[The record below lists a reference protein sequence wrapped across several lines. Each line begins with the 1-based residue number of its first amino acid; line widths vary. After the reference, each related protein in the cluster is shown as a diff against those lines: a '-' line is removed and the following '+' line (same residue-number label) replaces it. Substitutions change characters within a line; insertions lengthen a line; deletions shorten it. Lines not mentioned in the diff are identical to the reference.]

1 MKAPRPAVRVFSAR
15 PVPAALR
22 RAAAAAARAAG
33 PLRGPV
39 DVHLV
44 SDREIRRVNR
54 ERLGHDW
61 ATDVCTFPMGER
73 FLWGELVVSLDTAR
87 REARARRLPLARELA
102 LYVVHGVLHL
112 RGLDDRSPAQ
122 RAAMRRA
129 EAAALASLAKKK
141 GPSPR
146 R

>member
-1 MKAPRPAVRVFSAR
+1 MRAAVRVYAPRS
-15 PVPAALR
+15 VPAALR

-44 SDREIRRVNR
+44 SDRQIRRVNR
-54 ERLGHDW
+54 ERLGHDR
-61 ATDVCTFPMGER
+61 ATDVCTFPMEEE

-87 REARARRLPLARELA
+87 REARERGLPLARELA
-102 LYVVHGVLHL
+102 LYVIHGVLHL

-122 RAAMRRA
+122 RAAMREA
-129 EAAALASLAKKK
+129 EAAALARMAKKK